1 MRKEV
6 NMKEQDR
13 EIYSIETRFLYMQ
26 RHGFY
31 FFSEKWVQNSGAPT
45 VEAEVKKK
53 STDQEDIVDRRE
65 GPNKTTEHK
74 NWSC

>member
-53 STDQEDIVDRRE
+53 AQIRR
-65 GPNKTTEHK
+65 TL
-74 NWSC
+74 